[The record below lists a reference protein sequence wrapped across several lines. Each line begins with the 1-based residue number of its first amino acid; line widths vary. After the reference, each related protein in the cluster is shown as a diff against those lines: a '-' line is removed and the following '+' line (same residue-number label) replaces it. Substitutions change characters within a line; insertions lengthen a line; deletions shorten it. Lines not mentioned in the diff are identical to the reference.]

1 MKNAFAVLALIFL
14 AGIGC
19 NRFADEKKEGENKP
33 AARTVAIPL
42 KEMLDRLNLT
52 DQQKAKVN
60 ELTEEFSKK
69 VKEVGRKMDAVLT
82 AEQKQIRDE
91 TIKSAVAAGKT
102 NRAEVAKAVSDAIK
116 LTAEQI
122 AKMQELNQG
131 IVASQREMV
140 KKIKDLLTPEQS
152 AQLKNLVEKRAAAKA
167 KND

>member
-14 AGIGC
+14 AGIVC
-19 NRFADEKKEGENKP
+19 NLSADEKNDDENKP
-33 AARTVAIPL
+33 AARTVTIPL
-42 KEMLDRLNLT
+42 KDMLDQLDLT

-60 ELTEEFSKK
+60 ELTEEFGKK

-82 AEQKQIRDE
+82 AEQKRIRDE

-102 NRAEVAKAVSDAIK
+102 DRAEVAKAVSDAIK
-116 LTAEQI
+116 LTDEQKM
-122 AKMQELNQG
+122 KMQELNKS

-140 KKIKDLLTPEQS
+140 GKIKDLLTPEQS
-152 AQLKNLVEKRAAAKA
+152 EQLKSLIEKHAAAKA